1 MRFYFE
7 MGWGFRVFPG
17 LGMHTCF
24 SRPFWHFYASGY
36 SMGLGRYFYLMKLL
50 FVRKEKRN
58 GDSSAVFQDFKTV
71 TREILYVPI
80 LTVIMVKNIFLKK
93 YIKIIFFIFLKLFLI
108 YHIKII

>member
-50 FVRKEKRN
+50 LVRKEKRN

-71 TREILYVPI
+71 TREILYVPGS
-80 LTVIMVKNIFLKK
+80 LQ
-93 YIKIIFFIFLKLFLI
+93 
-108 YHIKII
+108 